1 LFFATQIVTTTATTI
16 HNLESILKLIDLPR
30 LFSAARPVEVELG
43 SGDGSFL
50 VNYAAKHGERNFIG
64 IERLLGRLRKTDRK
78 ARRLGLQNVAL
89 VRIESSYFLR
99 YLLPP
104 KSASAIHV
112 YFPDPWPKRKHRRH
126 RLISESFPEIAARA
140 LVADGEVHLRTD
152 DADYF
157 EQMNAVFGDAVKLFQ
172 QVPIPEALS
181 SVLTD
186 FEKGFHAKG
195 IKTLAASFQMQRQPR
210 PLY

>member
-1 LFFATQIVTTTATTI
+1 M
-16 HNLESILKLIDLPR
+16 
-30 LFSAARPVEVELG
+30 
-43 SGDGSFL
+43 
-50 VNYAAKHGERNFIG
+50 
-64 IERLLGRLRKTDRK
+64 
-78 ARRLGLQNVAL
+78 
-89 VRIESSYFLR
+89 
-99 YLLPP
+99 
-104 KSASAIHV
+104 
-112 YFPDPWPKRKHRRH
+112 
-126 RLISESFPEIAARA
+126 ISESFPEIAARA